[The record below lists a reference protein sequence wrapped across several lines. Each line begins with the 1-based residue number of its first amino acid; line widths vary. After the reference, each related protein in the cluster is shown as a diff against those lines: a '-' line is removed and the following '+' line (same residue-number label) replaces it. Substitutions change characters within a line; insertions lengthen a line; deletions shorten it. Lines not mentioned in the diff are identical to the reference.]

1 MYAIDDWDGW
11 SIMALSCG
19 AVCRPAEVL
28 REIESFGSSTSPIR
42 VDTDAGEGF
51 LKSVGNPMGSSI
63 LVSELVAGELAAWIG
78 LKVPPFAIINDC
90 QIDLIMQ
97 RNGAKMAPPLFFS
110 SAVDGTPHDGG
121 DTFLSRL
128 REPGDVA
135 LLVVFDT
142 WVRNW
147 DRFSDGHD
155 NADNLLYVKAEGRRK
170 YDLVP
175 IDHSGCFIGDDA
187 DFPMAPAPNAWVF
200 DPNVY
205 GKFPAF
211 DPYIDAKS
219 VKRAVGRLSHLQRD
233 FVVEVVNS
241 VPAQWGFGPNAA
253 LSLVDLVCER
263 AEYVVNTI
271 SGRLVDEPEIP
282 GLVK

>member
-1 MYAIDDWDGW
+1 
-11 SIMALSCG
+11 MALSCG
-19 AVCRPAEVL
+19 AVCRPVEVR

-51 LKSVGNPMGSSI
+51 LKSMGNPMGSAI
-63 LVSELVAGELAAWIG
+63 LVSELVSAELASWIG
-78 LKVPPFAIINDC
+78 LKVPPFAIVHDC
-90 QIDLIMQ
+90 QIDLTMEK
-97 RNGAKMAPPLFFS
+97 NGAPMVPPMFFS
-110 SAVDGTPHDGG
+110 RAVDGNTHDGG

-128 REPGDVA
+128 RQPGDIA

-147 DRFSDGHD
+147 DRFFDGQD
-155 NADNLLYVKAEGRRK
+155 NADNLLYVKADGRRK

-175 IDHSGCFIGDDA
+175 IDHSSCFIGNDV
-187 DFPMAPAPNAWVF
+187 DFPLGPAPEAWVL
-200 DPNVY
+200 DSNVY

-211 DPYIDAKS
+211 DPYINAKS
-219 VKRAVGRLSHLQRD
+219 VRRAVERLSQLERD
-233 FVVEVVNS
+233 FVIEVVNS

-253 LSLVDLVCER
+253 LSLIDLICGR

-271 SGRLVDEPEIP
+271 AGRLVDEPEIP
-282 GLVK
+282 GLVI